1 MFPINFNKDRQYDSK
16 LTGHG
21 CLCDGQEERDGE
33 GEGHVADDVWVEQ
46 RAGEHQHRGRQVD
59 QVVGAQRHHQPASA
73 HGHTPLWQAFWRI
86 YL

>member
-1 MFPINFNKDRQYDSK
+1 MKVFTNNGKQKDSK

-21 CLCDGQEERDGE
+21 CLRDGQEERDGE

-59 QVVGAQRHHQPASA
+59 QVVGAQRHHQPWLGQSALASILDRA
-73 HGHTPLWQAFWRI
+73 G
-86 YL
+86 